1 MKNYIIILVCLSF
14 LFSENFLEQGII
26 EYNNRSIGSNGLSAS
41 SIYINKAIDLFEK
54 DLASNDKDNQQT
66 VIFLLKAYY
75 YKGEYAIKDT
85 ELKKEIFDIGKALA
99 EKYITIYPNS
109 AAIRYWYLVNLGSW
123 AQVYGTIAAARE
135 GVADLMKKHS
145 EIIIELDEKYM
156 DGGGY
161 FMLGAVHLKSPYI
174 PFILSWPSNKLA
186 VKYLNKA
193 MSQGDKT
200 SLQTV
205 YFARAL
211 FKEGRKK
218 EAKDLLTNLISKPLS
233 LENKVED
240 LKNKLEAEDL
250 IAKWN

>member
-1 MKNYIIILVCLSF
+1 MNIPIKICTFIFSII
-14 LFSENFLEQGII
+14 FSQNLNEGKKFYQDRAN
-26 EYNNRSIGSNGLSAS
+26 GSVGLQAKSEPIDSA
-41 SIYINKAIDLFEK
+41 IREFEK
-54 DLASNDKDNQQT
+54 ASKLPAT
-66 VIFLLKAYY
+66 ALEAGVYLLRSYY
-75 YKGEYAIKDT
+75 YKGEFAALEMEK
-85 ELKKEIFDIGKALA
+85 KKEIFKKGKLIGESLI
-99 EKYITIYPNS
+99 EKYPKS
-109 AAIRYWYLVNLGSW
+109 APAHYWYLVNLGSW

-186 VKYLNKA
+186 VKYLEKA
-193 MSQGDKT
+193 LSQGGKT

-205 YFARAL
+205 YLARAL
-211 FKEGRKK
+211 FKEGREK
-218 EAKDLLTNLISKPLS
+218 EAKDLLTNLVLKPLS

>member
-1 MKNYIIILVCLSF
+1 MNIAIK
-14 LFSENFLEQGII
+14 
-26 EYNNRSIGSNGLSAS
+26 
-41 SIYINKAIDLFEK
+41 IYIFIFSVIFSQTLNEGKKFYQDRGEGSVGLRAKSEAIDNAIREFEK
-54 DLASNDKDNQQT
+54 ASKLPET
-66 VIFLLKAYY
+66 AIEAGVYLLRSYY
-75 YKGEYAIKDT
+75 YKGEFSTVEIEK
-85 ELKKEIFDIGKALA
+85 KKEIFRRGKLIGESLI
-99 EKYITIYPNS
+99 EKYPNS
-109 AAIRYWYLVNLGSW
+109 APAHYWYLVNLGSW

-186 VKYLNKA
+186 VKYLEKA
-193 MSQGDKT
+193 INQGDKT

>member
-1 MKNYIIILVCLSF
+1 MS
-14 LFSENFLEQGII
+14 
-26 EYNNRSIGSNGLSAS
+26 
-41 SIYINKAIDLFEK
+41 
-54 DLASNDKDNQQT
+54 
-66 VIFLLKAYY
+66 
-75 YKGEYAIKDT
+75 
-85 ELKKEIFDIGKALA
+85 
-99 EKYITIYPNS
+99 
-109 AAIRYWYLVNLGSW
+109 
-123 AQVYGTIAAARE
+123 AARE
-135 GVADLMKKHS
+135 GVAGIMRNVSKK
-145 EIIIELDEKYM
+145 IIKIDPNYS

-186 VKYLNKA
+186 VKHLEKA

-218 EAKDLLTNLISKPLS
+218 EAKDLLINLISKPLS

-240 LKNKLEAEDL
+240 LKNFSEDL
-250 IAKWN
+250 IILTGGLHDFFGILFL